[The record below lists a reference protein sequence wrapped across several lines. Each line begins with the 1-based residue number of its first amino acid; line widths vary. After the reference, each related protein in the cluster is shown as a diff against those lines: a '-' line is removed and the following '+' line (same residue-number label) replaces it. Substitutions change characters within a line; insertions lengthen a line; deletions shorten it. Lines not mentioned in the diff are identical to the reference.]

1 MRRPRTIAAITGT
14 GTRDITIITART
26 TDARNTGNARTT
38 GSHAGLERTRDWNA
52 RGTGTHAALE
62 RTRH

>member
-26 TDARNTGNARTT
+26 TDARNTETHAR
-38 GSHAGLERTRDWNA
+38 LVRTHQWNA
-52 RGTGTHAALE
+52 RGTDAAIL
-62 RTRH
+62 RRARH